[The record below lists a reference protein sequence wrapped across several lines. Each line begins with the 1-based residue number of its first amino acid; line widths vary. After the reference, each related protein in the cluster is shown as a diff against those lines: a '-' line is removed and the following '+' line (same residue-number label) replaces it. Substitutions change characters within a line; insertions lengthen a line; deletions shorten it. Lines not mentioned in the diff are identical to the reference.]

1 MTENTAY
8 DITRIADL
16 RVGDIVRLEGG
27 SWRGHPAEGQEL
39 RVENVNLA
47 TGEARVEGP
56 WFIYDAPDTE
66 WPFVFVRRPGD
77 ENDVDEDEEDAIE
90 VPEGLTFARYHESMF
105 PMIET
110 LSKAADEAGY
120 CHEYD
125 RMARSIGAPTRAEV
139 RRIVQERDGRR
150 YLVTIPLTVNIPVEV
165 TAQNETEARNRA
177 MNSRL
182 PGTPDDWAAFDAST
196 NSWRGLKA
204 AAMHVLSQVSA
215 YPTNDELAYGGVSS
229 YTLRE
234 II

>member
-1 MTENTAY
+1 MTEN
-8 DITRIADL
+8 ITRIADL

-27 SWRGHPAEGQEL
+27 SWRNHFAEGREF
-39 RVENVNLA
+39 RVESIDLA

-77 ENDVDEDEEDAIE
+77 EDEEDAPE

-150 YLVTIPLTVNIPVEV
+150 YLVTIPVTVNIPVQV

-182 PGTPDDWAAFDAST
+182 PGTSDDWTTFEAST

-204 AAMHVLSQVSA
+204 AAMHVLTQVSN
-215 YPTNDELAYGGVSS
+215 YPTNDELSYDGVGSFII
-229 YTLRE
+229 RE
-234 II
+234 I